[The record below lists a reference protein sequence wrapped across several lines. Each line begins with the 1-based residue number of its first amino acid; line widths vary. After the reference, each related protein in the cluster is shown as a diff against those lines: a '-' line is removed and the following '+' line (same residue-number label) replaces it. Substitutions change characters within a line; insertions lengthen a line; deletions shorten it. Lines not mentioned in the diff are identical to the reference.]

1 MGRELRYSCP
11 KCEFGI
17 SIQKTFNKKFM
28 IACSK
33 CGLQDIVDYAKNI
46 DEVYLEFL
54 ARYDCGQTPDK
65 KEMHSQ
71 LKEEGIIRDKK
82 EIESM
87 IGNNTPDSITR
98 DVLFSNKDYI
108 SYYKTIKEPEPEF
121 GLPVDE
127 MGLSDGVTQYLH
139 EKNIARFYKFQEDAI
154 LEIISGANVVITAP
168 TASGKTEAFAI
179 PVIHKIAKDV
189 KSGTI
194 SAVFVYPT
202 KALSRDQL
210 PKIQEIAKRAGLSA
224 AVFDG
229 DTKQKERLEILDNPP
244 NIIVTNF
251 DVIHYHLMYRTKF
264 ASLLMSTQF
273 LIVDEAHVYSGI
285 FGSNVHY
292 IIKRLKRVC
301 KKIQFV
307 AASATLDNA
316 LEFCEH
322 LFGEKMHLVAGSGKK
337 GETDFVMIFPSLRTQ
352 RALTIDLLEK
362 LVTKKHKTMV
372 FSNSH
377 LNSELVAMQAK
388 KKKIDI
394 RVHRAGL
401 MANYRSFVEKSFKDD
416 KIMSISCTPTLE
428 LGIDVGNVDGV
439 ISSTIPVNRLM
450 QRIGRAARKG
460 QRGFAFLALG
470 NDPISQYY
478 KNHPD
483 NYFEDVEKT
492 YIDPKNPFVE
502 EFHVLAMAC
511 DKPIVKHELSEHSEA
526 IQKHVDSGRLV
537 LQENRYVPNYDSIK
551 EMLEEY
557 SIRGIGKS
565 IDIFYNDKKLGE
577 RVLPMALEELHESA
591 IYFLAGTRYKVKEF
605 DYPQK
610 QYAKLAAIPRDYPY
624 YTKALTEEWPTI
636 ETVYEKRRAFGIEV
650 YFCKLHIQKQVYGYV
665 NIELGQ
671 EVTQGQKVL
680 LEKPLEYDFVT
691 KGIVIH
697 APKPSSQMESS
708 ENPEYVEA
716 SGYHATEHI
725 IIEGSN
731 MVTGGVSQDLGGI
744 SLGTSGLIFIY
755 DGAIGGNGASKAL
768 YDRLEKAFER
778 SLSIVKECPCNN
790 EAGCPRCTFSY
801 RCGNNNEFLHK
812 KASQEILQKI
822 NDGEITEIIEPTEG
836 DKPLV

>member
-1 MGRELRYSCP
+1 MISCQ
-11 KCEFGI
+11 KCL
-17 SIQKTFNKKFM
+17 
-28 IACSK
+28 
-33 CGLQDIVDYAKNI
+33 LQDLVDYTKNI

-54 ARYDCGQTPDK
+54 ARYDQGQTPNK
-65 KEMHSQ
+65 RQLGKE
-71 LKEEGIIRDKK
+71 LREAGIVRDKK
-82 EIESM
+82 EIEELIRDSK
-87 IGNNTPDSITR
+87 PDDITR
-98 DVLFSNKDYI
+98 EVLFSKNDYI
-108 SYYKTIKEPEPEF
+108 SDYKTIKEPEPELGTQVDEF
-121 GLPVDE
+121 GLDE
-127 MGLSDGVTQYLH
+127 GIVRHLQQKGI
-139 EKNIARFYKFQEDAI
+139 ERFYKFQEEAVN
-154 LEIISGANVVITAP
+154 EIVSGQDVVITAP

-179 PVIHKIAKDV
+179 PIVQKIAMEPRQGLV
-189 KSGTI
+189 LAI
-194 SAVFVYPT
+194 FVYPT

-210 PKIQEIAKRAGLSA
+210 PKIREIALGAGIRVE
-224 AVFDG
+224 VFDG
-229 DTKQKERLEILDNPP
+229 DTKEKQRGEILDNPP
-244 NIIVTNF
+244 QIIITNF
-251 DVIHYHLMYRTKF
+251 DVLHYHMMYQTRFAAACSTTKF
-264 ASLLMSTQF
+264 LV
-273 LIVDEAHVYSGI
+273 VDEAHVYSGI

-292 IIKRLKRVC
+292 IIKRLKRIC
-301 KKIQFV
+301 KRIQFV
-307 AASATLDNA
+307 ASSATLQNA
-316 LEFCEH
+316 KEFCEQ
-322 LFGEKMHLVAGSGKK
+322 LFDTKMHLIEGSGKK

-352 RALTIDLLEK
+352 RALTVELLEK
-362 LVTKKHKTMV
+362 LTSKKHKTMV

-377 LNSELVAMQAK
+377 LNSELVVMQAK
-388 KKKIDI
+388 KRKVDI

-401 MANYRSFVEKSFKDD
+401 MANYRNFVEKSFKEGRL
-416 KIMSISCTPTLE
+416 MSISCTPTLE

-460 QRGFAFLALG
+460 QKGFAFLALG

-478 KNHPD
+478 KNHPHD
-483 NYFEDVEKT
+483 YFEDAEKT

-511 DKPIVKHELSEHSEA
+511 DKPIARHELGEHAEV
-526 IQKHVDSGRLV
+526 IQKHLKDGNLV
-537 LQENRYVPNYDSIK
+537 LKEDRYIPNFDAIKSI
-551 EMLEEY
+551 LSDY

-565 IDIFYNDKKLGE
+565 IDIFYNDRKVGD

-591 IYFLAGTRYKVKEF
+591 VYFLAGSRYKVKEF
-605 DYPQK
+605 GYPSK
-610 QYAKLAAIPRDYPY
+610 QYARLAPLPSKYPY

-636 ETVYEKRRAFGIEV
+636 ETVYEKRQAFGIEAC
-650 YFCKLHIQKQVYGYV
+650 FCKLHIQKRVYGYV

-671 EVTQGQKVL
+671 EVNQGQKIL

-697 APKPSSQMESS
+697 APRPLGQIQQS

-716 SGYHATEHI
+716 SGYHATEHV

-755 DGAIGGNGASKAL
+755 DSAIGGNGASKAL

-778 SLSIVKECPCNN
+778 SLSIVRECPCKN

-812 KASQEILQKI
+812 GAALEILRRI
-822 NDGEITEIIEPTEG
+822 NDGEATEVTEPTEG
-836 DKPLV
+836 DRPLV

>member
-1 MGRELRYSCP
+1 
-11 KCEFGI
+11 
-17 SIQKTFNKKFM
+17 M
-28 IACSK
+28 ITCSD
-33 CGLQDIVDYAKNI
+33 CGLEDLVEYTKNI

-54 ARYDCGQTPDK
+54 ARYDQGQTPNK
-65 KEMHSQ
+65 KEMSVE
-71 LKEEGIIRDKK
+71 LKESGIIRDKS
-82 EIESM
+82 EIEKM
-87 IGNNTPDSITR
+87 IAGNTPDQITK
-98 DVLFSNKDYI
+98 DVLYSKKDYI
-108 SYYKTIKEPEPEF
+108 SFYKTIKEPEPEV
-121 GLPVDE
+121 GVSVDE
-127 MGLSDGVTQYLH
+127 IGLDDGITQYLH
-139 EKNIARFYKFQEDAI
+139 EKKITRFYKFQEDAI
-154 LEIISGANVVITAP
+154 TEIIAGQNVVITAP

-179 PVIHKIAKDV
+179 PIIQKIARMG
-189 KSGTI
+189 KSGVI

-202 KALSRDQL
+202 KALARDQL
-210 PKIQEIAKRAGLSA
+210 PKIQEIARGAGISA
-224 AVFDG
+224 GVFDG
-229 DTKQKERLEILDNPP
+229 DTKQKERIEILDNPP
-244 NIIVTNF
+244 HIIVTNF

-264 ASLLMSTQF
+264 AAMLANISF

-292 IIKRLKRVC
+292 IIKRLKRMC
-301 KKIQFV
+301 KNIQFV
-307 AASATLDNA
+307 ASSATLDNA
-316 LEFCEH
+316 REFCEQ
-322 LFGEKMHLVAGSGKK
+322 LFGEKMQMVNGSGKR
-337 GETDFVMIFPSLRTQ
+337 GETDFVMVFPSLRTQ

-362 LVTKKHKTMV
+362 LTDKKHKTMV

-401 MANYRSFVEKSFKDD
+401 MANYRNFVEKSFKED

-460 QRGFAFLALG
+460 QKGFAFLALG

-511 DKPIVKHELSEHSEA
+511 DKPIVRHELTEHSET
-526 IQKHVDSGRLV
+526 IQRHVDLGRLV
-537 LQENRYVPNYDSIK
+537 LQENRYVPNYDVIK
-551 EMLEEY
+551 ETLEEY

-565 IDIFYNDKKLGE
+565 IDIFYNDKKIGE

-605 DYPQK
+605 EYPKK

-636 ETVYEKRRAFGIEV
+636 ETVYEKRQVFGIEV

-671 EVTQGQKVL
+671 EVNQGQKIL

-691 KGIVIH
+691 KGIVMH
-697 APKPSSQMESS
+697 APKPTAQMESS
-708 ENPEYVEA
+708 ENPEYTEA

-778 SLSIVKECPCNN
+778 SLSIVKECPCKN

-812 KASQEILQKI
+812 KASHEILQKI
-822 NDGEITEIIEPTEG
+822 NNGEITEIVEPTEG

>member
-1 MGRELRYSCP
+1 MKYSCP
-11 KCEFGI
+11 KCRSALE
-17 SIQKTFNKKFM
+17 IQKTFNKKYV
-28 IACSK
+28 ISCKKCS
-33 CGLQDIVDYAKNI
+33 LEDLVEFTKNI

-54 ARYDCGQTPDK
+54 SRYDDGTTPNK
-65 KEMHSQ
+65 KQ
-71 LKEEGIIRDKK
+71 LKEELKASGIIRDESEIKK
-82 EIESM
+82 M
-87 IGNNTPDSITR
+87 ISDAIPDDITK
-98 DVLFSNKDYI
+98 DVLYSKKDYI
-108 SYYKTIKEPEPEF
+108 SYYKSIKNPLPQMGSPVEDL
-121 GLPVDE
+121 GLD
-127 MGLSDGVTQYLH
+127 DNIAKYLH
-139 EKNIARFYKFQEDAI
+139 EKGIAQFYKFQEESI
-154 LEIISGANVVITAP
+154 KEIIFGQNVVITAP

-179 PVIHKIAKDV
+179 PIIQKIA
-189 KSGTI
+189 SENNRNGI
-194 SAVFVYPT
+194 FAIFVYPT
-202 KALSRDQL
+202 KALARDQL
-210 PKIQEIAKRAGLSA
+210 PKIREIAKSVGVMVD
-224 AVFDG
+224 VFDG
-229 DTKQKERLEILDNPP
+229 DTKELDRNKILDDLPQ
-244 NIIVTNF
+244 IIVTNF
-251 DVIHYHLMYRTKF
+251 DVLHYHLMYRTRF
-264 ASLLMSTQF
+264 ASACSTAKF

-292 IIKRLKRVC
+292 IIKRLKRIC

-307 AASATLDNA
+307 ASSATLDNA
-316 LEFCEH
+316 KEFCGQ
-322 LFGEKMHLVAGSGKK
+322 LFGTNMQLIQGSGRK
-337 GETDFVMIFPSLRTQ
+337 GETDFVMAFPSLRTQ
-352 RALTIDLLEK
+352 RALMIDLLEK
-362 LVTKKHKTMV
+362 LTSKKHKTMV

-377 LNSELVAMQAK
+377 LNSELIAMQAR

-394 RVHRAGL
+394 KVHRAGL
-401 MANYRSFVEKSFKDD
+401 MANYRNFVEKSFKED
-416 KIMSISCTPTLE
+416 KLSAISCTPTLE

-439 ISSTIPVNRLM
+439 ISSTIPINRLL

-483 NYFEDVEKT
+483 NYFEDIEQT

-511 DKPIVKHELSEHSEA
+511 DKPIAMHELSEHA
-526 IQKHVDSGRLV
+526 DVIKKHVESGNLI
-537 LQENRYVPNYDSIK
+537 LQENRYIPNYNAIK
-551 EMLEEY
+551 DAQNEY

-565 IDIFYNDKKLGE
+565 IDIFFNEKKVGD

-591 IYFLAGTRYKVKEF
+591 IYFLAGMRYKVKEF
-605 DYPQK
+605 NYPQK
-610 QYAKLAAIPRDYPY
+610 QFAKLVSIPKNYPY

-636 ETVYEKRRAFGIEV
+636 ETVYEKRRVFGIEV
-650 YFCKLHIQKQVYGYV
+650 CFCKLHIQKRVYGYV

-671 EVTQGQKVL
+671 EVNQGQKIL
-680 LEKPLEYDFVT
+680 LENPLEYDFVT
-691 KGIVIH
+691 KGIVMH
-697 APKPSSQMESS
+697 APRPAEEMIKS
-708 ENPEYVEA
+708 ENGEYVEA

-778 SLSIVKECPCNN
+778 SLFIVKECPCTN

-812 KASQEILQKI
+812 KASHEILQKI
-822 NDGEITEIIEPTEG
+822 NDGEITDIIEPMEG
-836 DKPLV
+836 DRPLV

>member
-1 MGRELRYSCP
+1 
-11 KCEFGI
+11 
-17 SIQKTFNKKFM
+17 M
-28 IACSK
+28 IVCSK
-33 CGLQDIVDYAKNI
+33 CGLEDIVDYVKNM

-54 ARYDCGQTPDK
+54 ARFDSGQTPDK
-65 KEMHSQ
+65 KEMNLQ
-71 LKEEGIIRDKK
+71 LKENGIVRDTK
-82 EIESM
+82 EIEMM
-87 IGNNTPDSITR
+87 IGNASPDAITR
-98 DVLFSNKDYI
+98 EILFSKNDYV
-108 SYYKTIKEPEPEF
+108 SYYKTIKEPEPKL

-127 MGLSDGVTQYLH
+127 MGLSEGIAKYLQ
-139 EKNIARFYKFQEDAI
+139 EKKITNFYKFQEEAI
-154 LEIISGANVVITAP
+154 LEIISGNNVIITAP
-168 TASGKTEAFAI
+168 TASGKTEAFTI
-179 PVIHKIAKDV
+179 PVIHKVAKQG
-189 KSGTI
+189 KSGI
-194 SAVFVYPT
+194 VSAVFVYPT

-210 PKIQEIAKRAGLSA
+210 PKIKEIASKVGISV

-229 DTKQKERLEILDNPP
+229 DTKQKERLEIIDKPP
-244 NIIVTNF
+244 SIIVTNF
-251 DVIHYHLMYRTKF
+251 DVLHYHMMYKTKF
-264 ASLLMSTQF
+264 ASLLSTIEF
-273 LIVDEAHVYSGI
+273 LVVDETHVYSGI

-292 IIKRLKRVC
+292 IIKRLKRLC

-316 LEFCEH
+316 LDFCQQ
-322 LFGEKMHLVAGSGKK
+322 LFGEKMFLVNGSGKK
-337 GETDFVMIFPSLRTQ
+337 GETDFVIIFPSLRTQ
-352 RALTIDLLEK
+352 RALTIDLLDK
-362 LVTKKHKTMV
+362 LVKKKHKTMV

-377 LNSELVAMQAK
+377 LNAELVAIQAK

-401 MANYRSFVEKSFKDD
+401 MSNYRNFVEKSFKDN
-416 KIMSISCTPTLE
+416 KVMSISCTPTLE

-492 YIDPKNPFVE
+492 YIDTKNPFVE

-511 DKPIVKHELSEHSEA
+511 DKPIVKHELTEHSQI
-526 IQKHVDSGRLV
+526 IQEHIELGKLF
-537 LQENRYVPNYDSIK
+537 LQDNRYVPNYEVIK
-551 EMLEEY
+551 NTLEEY
-557 SIRGIGKS
+557 SIRGIGRS
-565 IDIFYNDKKLGE
+565 IDIFYNEKKVGE
-577 RVLPMALEELHESA
+577 RVLPLALEELHESA
-591 IYFLAGTRYKVKEF
+591 VYFLAGTRYKVKEF

-610 QYAKLAAIPRDYPY
+610 QFAKITSLPHDYPY
-624 YTKALTEEWPTI
+624 YTKSLTEEWPTI
-636 ETVYEKRRAFGIEV
+636 ETILEKRRAFGIEV
-650 YFCKLHIQKQVYGYV
+650 YFCKLHIQKKVFGYV

-671 EVTQGQKVL
+671 EITQGQKVL
-680 LEKPLEYDFVT
+680 LDKPLEYDFVT

-697 APKPSSQMESS
+697 APKPDEQMQSS

-744 SLGTSGLIFIY
+744 SLGASGLIFIY
-755 DGAIGGNGASKAL
+755 DGAIGGNGASRAL

-778 SLSIVKECPCNN
+778 SLLIVKECPCNN

-812 KASQEILQKI
+812 IAAREILQKI
-822 NDGEITEIIEPTEG
+822 NDGIITDIVDPIEG